1 MMQIKK
7 VTTWKEDLKL
17 KRPYSIAYE
26 RIESVE
32 NLFVLIEGENGK
44 IGIGAGSPAED
55 VTGES
60 IQSCETALAEH
71 LESILVGADIRC
83 SRSILRRLDREMP
96 DTPAARAAVDIA
108 MHDLLGNT
116 LGLPLVD
123 LLGRVHNAL
132 PTSITIGIKSLDETL
147 DEAEEYTGRGFR
159 FLKVKT
165 GIDVDEDIA
174 RLVNLRRRVGPDV
187 AIRVDANQGYSR
199 SDYLRFVH
207 ETRQVNLEFTE
218 QPLHRS
224 DLDGM
229 RTLAGSVRKR
239 SAADECLLSPK
250 DALACLCPP
259 YPFGIFNIKLMKC
272 GGIASGLEIAAMA
285 GHAGVD
291 LMWGCMDESIVSI
304 AGALH
309 AALASP
315 ATKYLDLDGSFD
327 LARDLVEGGFVLEN
341 GWLRPTHRP
350 GLGVRRL

>member
-1 MMQIKK
+1 MKIKK

-17 KRPYSIAYE
+17 TRPYTIAYE

-60 IQSCETALAEH
+60 IQACETALTEQ
-71 LESILVGADIRC
+71 LEPILVGADIRC
-83 SRSILRRLDREMP
+83 CRSLLRRLGSQMA

-108 MHDLLGNT
+108 LHDLLGNT
-116 LGLPLVD
+116 IGLPLVD
-123 LLGRVHNAL
+123 LLGRAHDAL
-132 PTSITIGIKSLDETL
+132 PTSITIGIKSVDETL
-147 DEAEEYTGRGFR
+147 DEATEYTGRGFR

-165 GIDVDEDIA
+165 GINVDEDIE
-174 RLVNLRRRVGPDV
+174 RLVKLRRFVGPSV

-199 SDYLRFVH
+199 SDYQRFFN
-207 ETRQVNLEFTE
+207 ETGKVDLEFVE
-218 QPLHRS
+218 QPMHRS
-224 DLDGM
+224 DFDGM
-229 RTLAGSVRKR
+229 RSLPESVRKR

-272 GGIASGLEIAAMA
+272 GGIAPGLEIAAMA
-285 GHAGVD
+285 GHKGID

-304 AGALH
+304 AAALH

-315 ATKYLDLDGSFD
+315 ATKYLDLDG
-327 LARDLVEGGFVLEN
+327 RQQCRQGC
-341 GWLRPTHRP
+341 R
-350 GLGVRRL
+350 

>member
-1 MMQIKK
+1 MKIKK
-7 VTTWKEDLKL
+7 AMIWKEDLKL
-17 KRPYSIAYE
+17 ARPYTIAYE

-44 IGIGAGSPAED
+44 VGIGAGSPAED

-60 IQSCETALAEH
+60 IQSCQAALVQH
-71 LESILVGADIRC
+71 LEPILVGADIRC
-83 SRSILRRLDREMP
+83 SRSILRRLDSEMA

-108 MHDLLGNT
+108 LHDLLGNT
-116 LGLPLVD
+116 LGIPVVD
-123 LLGRVHNAL
+123 LLGRAHNAL
-132 PTSITIGIKSLDETL
+132 PTSITIGIKPLDETL
-147 DEAEEYTGRGFR
+147 DEAVEYTGRGFR

-165 GIDVDEDIA
+165 GMDVDEDIE
-174 RLVNLRRRVGPDV
+174 RLVSLRHLVGPTV

-199 SDYLRFVH
+199 SDFLRFVH
-207 ETRQVNLEFTE
+207 ATRNVELELIE

-224 DLDGM
+224 DVDGM
-229 RTLAGSVRKR
+229 RALEESVRKQ
-239 SAADECLLSPK
+239 SAADECLLGPK
-250 DALACLCPP
+250 DALGCLCPP

-272 GGIASGLEIAAMA
+272 GGIAAGLEIAAMA
-285 GHAGVD
+285 GHAGID

-341 GWLRPTHRP
+341 GWLRPTDRP
-350 GLGVRRL
+350 GLGVRRI